1 MSSMED
7 QLKCMEE
14 ENAKLKQELEEA
26 QKLLTNMGNELEELY
41 EVIKGLEKERDDANA
56 ELAKMKE

>member
-1 MSSMED
+1 MED
-7 QLKCMEE
+7 QLKSMEE
-14 ENAKLKQELEEA
+14 ENAKLKQELGEA

-41 EVIKGLEKERDDANA
+41 EVIKGLEKERNDANA

>member
-1 MSSMED
+1 MED
-7 QLKCMEE
+7 QLKSMED
-14 ENAKLKQELEEA
+14 ENAKLKQELAEA
-26 QKLLTNMGNELEELY
+26 QKLLTNMGHELEELY

>member
-1 MSSMED
+1 MED
-7 QLKCMEE
+7 QLKSMEE
-14 ENAKLKQELEEA
+14 ENAKLKQELAEA

>member
-1 MSSMED
+1 MED

-14 ENAKLKQELEEA
+14 ENAKLKQELAEA

>member
-1 MSSMED
+1 
-7 QLKCMEE
+7 MEE
-14 ENAKLKQELEEA
+14 ANTKLQSELEES

-56 ELAKMKE
+56 ELTKMKE

>member
-7 QLKCMEE
+7 QLKSMEE
-14 ENAKLKQELEEA
+14 ENAKLKQELGEA

-41 EVIKGLEKERDDANA
+41 EVIKGLEKERNDANA

>member
-1 MSSMED
+1 
-7 QLKCMEE
+7 MEE
-14 ENAKLKQELEEA
+14 ENAKLKQELAEA

>member
-1 MSSMED
+1 MED
-7 QLKCMEE
+7 QLKSMEE
-14 ENAKLKQELEEA
+14 ENAKLKQELAEA

-56 ELAKMKE
+56 ELTKMKE

>member
-1 MSSMED
+1 
-7 QLKCMEE
+7 MEE
-14 ENAKLKQELEEA
+14 ENAKLKQELGEA